1 MFVADITQTPMK
13 IIAEYGNQVV
23 YGAGCGGVQQ
33 DETMFMNSGVAAGAA
48 GFSQSMFAVWAFA
61 DQAMGMAPVYEQSLP
76 LPTVVFE
83 DPTNTR
89 TGGNPNGE
97 MSNPTGQLPG
107 ITTRRDSHG
116 MGITTNG
123 WYLHVGDRIQNVIE
137 VFDTTTYARVHTYNL
152 TQSARWGG
160 MAACQVKS
168 VTDDPLLPRN
178 DPAPDLFSM
187 TPDGKYLMVGL
198 RGPAPVRWATRAKG
212 VVPAWELCAC
222 WRVDGVGNWST

>member
-1 MFVADITQTPMK
+1 
-13 IIAEYGNQVV
+13 
-23 YGAGCGGVQQ
+23 
-33 DETMFMNSGVAAGAA
+33 
-48 GFSQSMFAVWAFA
+48 
-61 DQAMGMAPVYEQSLP
+61 
-76 LPTVVFE
+76 
-83 DPTNTR
+83 
-89 TGGNPNGE
+89 
-97 MSNPTGQLPG
+97 
-107 ITTRRDSHG
+107 
-116 MGITTNG
+116 
-123 WYLHVGDRIQNVIE
+123 